1 MGLRYLETSA
11 LVKLYIAEVGTPA
24 MLHMASPLAS
34 HELAVLA
41 LSQVE
46 CVSAIRRRLRE
57 GDLQQS
63 AAESVEQQ
71 LDRHMALRF
80 LVQPLTDRVLDEAVT
95 LLRRHPLRAFDAL
108 QLAGFLVLVSISK
121 PDPADP
127 PVFVS
132 ADERLLAAARTE
144 AVEVQNPSDGAYD

>member
-11 LVKLYIAEVGTPA
+11 LVKLYIVEVGTPA
-24 MLHMASPLAS
+24 MVRMASPLAG
-34 HELAVLA
+34 HVLAVLA
-41 LSQVE
+41 LSRVE

-57 GDLQQS
+57 GDLQPS

-71 LDRHMALRF
+71 LDRRLAFRF
-80 LVQPLTDRVLDEAVT
+80 LIQPVTDRVLDEAVR

-108 QLAGFLVLVSISK
+108 QLAGFLLLVSMSS
-121 PDPADP
+121 PDRADS

-132 ADERLLAAARTE
+132 ADERLLAAARAE
-144 AVEVQNPSDGAYD
+144 LVAVENPGA